1 MRKFFL
7 ALLTTFAVAV
17 SPAVAADALK
27 DVNPAPVPGEQILMK
42 AELPVQTGDAR
53 RGDVKLDESQTE
65 TMDFWFFLP
74 SDESAKSDDGFP
86 LMLFLHGAGERG
98 DDPNVVKNHGPAKL
112 CANPEIA
119 KSWKFMT
126 VSPQCKPNRFWSP
139 LQLIELI
146 DRVCESYPVDR
157 SRIYVTGLSMGGFG
171 TWSVASL
178 AADKIAAIVPIC
190 GWYAPEKAA
199 TITMPVWA
207 FHGDADPAVN
217 INSGRA
223 IVEAVKEAGNPE
235 VIFTVYPGVNHD
247 SWTRTYA
254 NPIIYDWLLSK
265 RLPPTIESPKPVPGK
280 QLAASAKLPAKAG
293 NAFRGDDRLDPE
305 RKQVVK
311 FWFFEPSD
319 DSAKTEDG
327 YPLLLFLHG
336 GGECGDNLEVLKQ
349 YGPPKFCADPERSK
363 TWKFFTVSPQCN
375 QGVGW
380 SAKQLLLLID
390 EVCKKYP
397 IDRSRVY
404 VTGLSMGGVGS
415 WGCAALGEGKIAAVA
430 PLCGHLSSPDAAA
443 TVKMPI
449 WAFHGGD
456 DPVVSLERDQA
467 CVDAVKANGNE
478 DVKFTVYPGVGH
490 NCWDMTYDNPEL
502 YDWFLS
508 KSLPK

>member
-190 GWYAPEKAA
+190 GWYAPERAA

-223 IVEAVKEAGNPE
+223 IVEAVREAGNPE

-280 QLAASAKLPAKAG
+280 QLAASAKLPANPATIPLRRRTAIRFSSSCTAAG
-293 NAFRGDDRLDPE
+293 NAAIILRFSNSTVRRSSAPIRNVPRRGSSLQFRRSVIKASGGR
-305 RKQVVK
+305 RSN
-311 FWFFEPSD
+311 FFS
-319 DSAKTEDG
+319 SSTRFAR
-327 YPLLLFLHG
+327 
-336 GGECGDNLEVLKQ
+336 NIRSIVL
-349 YGPPKFCADPERSK
+349 A
-363 TWKFFTVSPQCN
+363 FT
-375 QGVGW
+375 
-380 SAKQLLLLID
+380 
-390 EVCKKYP
+390 
-397 IDRSRVY
+397 
-404 VTGLSMGGVGS
+404 
-415 WGCAALGEGKIAAVA
+415 
-430 PLCGHLSSPDAAA
+430 
-443 TVKMPI
+443 
-449 WAFHGGD
+449 
-456 DPVVSLERDQA
+456 
-467 CVDAVKANGNE
+467 
-478 DVKFTVYPGVGH
+478 
-490 NCWDMTYDNPEL
+490 
-502 YDWFLS
+502 
-508 KSLPK
+508 

>member
-27 DVNPAPVPGEQILMK
+27 DVNPAPIPGEQILMK

-190 GWYAPEKAA
+190 GWYAPERAA

-223 IVEAVKEAGNPE
+223 IVEAVREAGNPE

-293 NAFRGDDRLDPE
+293 NAFRGDDRLDRPVRE
-305 RKQVVK
+305 RLNRHLDVLGRLLRARQAVRVRGLQPLRLAQLIQA
-311 FWFFEPSD
+311 FV
-319 DSAKTEDG
+319 DG
-327 YPLLLFLHG
+327 LRVGQAVFVGLFHFKAQGLQLFGVFLHG
-336 GGECGDNLEVLKQ
+336 LLGGE
-349 YGPPKFCADPERSK
+349 
-363 TWKFFTVSPQCN
+363 
-375 QGVGW
+375 
-380 SAKQLLLLID
+380 LL
-390 EVCKKYP
+390 V
-397 IDRSRVY
+397 V
-404 VTGLSMGGVGS
+404 
-415 WGCAALGEGKIAAVA
+415 AAV
-430 PLCGHLSSPDAAA
+430 
-443 TVKMPI
+443 
-449 WAFHGGD
+449 GD
-456 DPVVSLERDQA
+456 QRLRPCFGAGLQ
-467 CVDAVKANGNE
+467 
-478 DVKFTVYPGVGH
+478 
-490 NCWDMTYDNPEL
+490 
-502 YDWFLS
+502 
-508 KSLPK
+508 